1 VSRTLN
7 MKIYI
12 GDSIYAELNDSELI
26 ITTENGYGPTNRIVF
41 GGAEWQS
48 LVDFVDKITR
58 FREAPN
64 ESSVKH

>member
-1 VSRTLN
+1 MSRTLN
-7 MKIYI
+7 MKVYI

-26 ITTENGYGPTNRIVF
+26 ITTNNGLGDSNRIVF